1 LPALS
6 GGPGAVSQA
15 EFANEREILY
25 KLFFDMKKDV
35 NELKK
40 MVFDMIQNPM
50 MAQSIPVFNPEMG
63 NQNAITPF
71 NATSSI
77 NTNNYSG
84 NQQPLIITNKPQ
96 DQIQHHEDVEESL
109 SIIDKEKEL
118 IIKALK
124 KHRGKRRDAS
134 VDLGISERTL
144 YRKLKE
150 YDIEHL

>member
-1 LPALS
+1 
-6 GGPGAVSQA
+6 
-15 EFANEREILY
+15 
-25 KLFFDMKKDV
+25 
-35 NELKK
+35 
-40 MVFDMIQNPM
+40 MIQNPM

-63 NQNAITPF
+63 NQNAIMPF
-71 NATSSI
+71 NASASI
-77 NTNNYSG
+77 NTNNFTG
-84 NQQPLIITNKPQ
+84 NQQPMIINNKE
-96 DQIQHHEDVEESL
+96 QIQHHEDVEESL